1 MLNLTIK
8 FNSFHIGVCDAA
20 TGKTVTWNLTA
31 TEVDVDSEKSEKKN
45 EETVNTGYYNIFNV
59 TDMDEIATIAVN
71 HKLYCELANVGA
83 GIDGGFENTQELCV
97 MTYQEAIN
105 VIARKKKTTSSI
117 TWPKTKC
124 LKLCLRQIF
133 HLEPRSLTVCG

>member
-1 MLNLTIK
+1 MTALGCYNP
-8 FNSFHIGVCDAA
+8 A

-105 VIARKKKTTSSI
+105 VIA
-117 TWPKTKC
+117 
-124 LKLCLRQIF
+124 
-133 HLEPRSLTVCG
+133 